1 MSAAI
6 PLSMPDDL
14 LKVVRETAK
23 QTGLSQQDVMRQSIR
38 AGLPKVREQLAASTG
53 RITNVDPLPKK
64 VLERL
69 YAEREE
75 DDEEGVKRFM
85 KAQSFG
91 GKD

>member
-38 AGLPKVREQLAASTG
+38 AGLPKVREQFAGSTG

-69 YAEREE
+69 YAERE
-75 DDEEGVKRFM
+75 DDEESIRRFIA
-85 KAQSFG
+85 AQP
-91 GKD
+91 KDSE